1 MKFSVKARVL
11 LELGAELISSDAIAL
26 YELIKNAID
35 AGSPKIEVRVVSH
48 LGHSGYKAHDED
60 IERQESTRVARA
72 FLEENISR
80 YFDSSI
86 DKDVVE
92 KLVES
97 LAGQS

>member
-11 LELGAELISSDAIAL
+11 LELGADLISSDAIAL

-35 AGSPKIEVRVVSH
+35 AGSDKIEVRIVSH
-48 LGHSGYKAHDED
+48 LTNSGYKALDED
-60 IERQESTRVARA
+60 IERQESTKLSRS

-86 DKDVVE
+86 DEEVTKA
-92 KLVES
+92 LIES
-97 LAGQS
+97 VAG